1 MSTGT
6 RSNTIDFNRAKLI
19 ARVAEILPR
28 LAPGDDIHARLT
40 RKLQM
45 TLDVSEQISLF
56 MEALSELVEVDGVRY
71 LNEAP
76 QTHLQSDR
84 LGVHRCQYNL
94 TVQGEA
100 LGEISFGRGK
110 RFLEPELKVIEQMLA
125 ILVYPL
131 RNALLYQLA
140 LNAAMTDALTGIGNK
155 RSFDNQIQREMDL
168 ARRHQ
173 DGLSLVLVD
182 LDHFKKINDTHGHIV
197 GDEVLK
203 EVAARIRT
211 TCRQSDLCFRLG
223 GEEFALILSHT
234 DTEGAQ
240 IIAERVR
247 EAVSAMP
254 IEAMGRSVSVT
265 ISLGVTSLYQGDN
278 GRDQE
283 DSSQD
288 LLSRADMAL
297 YRAKKQGRNRI
308 EVQLIPELS

>member
-28 LAPGDDIHARLT
+28 LEPGDDIHGRLT

-45 TLDVSEQISLF
+45 TLDVSEQLSLF

-71 LNEAP
+71 LHEAP
-76 QTHLQSDR
+76 HIHLQSER
-84 LGVHRCQYNL
+84 LGMHRCQYNL
-94 TVQGEA
+94 TLQGDG

-110 RFLEPELKVIEQMLA
+110 RFLEPELRVIEQMLS

-131 RNALLYQLA
+131 RNALLYRRA
-140 LNAAMTDALTGIGNK
+140 LNAALTDALTGIDNK

-168 ARRHQ
+168 ARRHKG
-173 DGLSLVLVD
+173 DLSLILLD
-182 LDHFKKINDTHGHIV
+182 LDHFKSINDTHGHVV

-203 EVAARIRT
+203 EVAARIQT

-223 GEEFALILSHT
+223 GEEFAVILSHT
-234 DTEGAQ
+234 DTEGAR

-247 EAVSAMP
+247 EAVNATP
-254 IEAMGRSVSVT
+254 VEVQGRSVKVT
-265 ISLGVTSLYQGDN
+265 VSLGVTSFYYD
-278 GRDQE
+278 
-283 DSSQD
+283 DSSRE
-288 LLSRADMAL
+288 LFSRADLAL
-297 YRAKKQGRNRI
+297 YCAKAQGRNQTS
-308 EVQLIPELS
+308 VQELPEHP